1 MNPRSRN
8 QQETSSIGEPRSE
21 ARRESRAT
29 GVDIRTSISVLLALL
44 LIFASVLIAPGA
56 QANSAP
62 AGAAT
67 ITFRKVFKS
76 SYPEF
81 VEIKVDESGKGT
93 CDIRQLSDD
102 ASPQPLQIGA
112 PIAQKIFDLA
122 GKLHNFQG
130 VDLEVHRKIASLGD
144 KTFRYES
151 GAETHEVKFNYTMDP
166 TATDLLN
173 LFENISRQESDLAD
187 LQRTMRYDRL
197 GVNDVVEQ
205 IQQDYDG
212 KLLPEPERFLPVLD
226 QLAADQKYINIA
238 REKARTLAGRIR
250 FQQPQ

>member
-1 MNPRSRN
+1 LVAA
-8 QQETSSIGEPRSE
+8 IF
-21 ARRESRAT
+21 
-29 GVDIRTSISVLLALL
+29 ILLAIALAPVAHAARGP
-44 LIFASVLIAPGA
+44 ASG
-56 QANSAP
+56 
-62 AGAAT
+62 AT

-102 ASPQPLQIGA
+102 PSPQPFQIGA

-130 VDLEVHRKIASLGD
+130 VDLEIHRKIASLGD
-144 KTFRYES
+144 KTFSYENGS
-151 GAETHEVKFNYTMDP
+151 EKHEAAFNYTLDP
-166 TATDLLN
+166 TATELLN

-187 LQRTMRYDRL
+187 IQRTMRYDRL
-197 GVNDVVEQ
+197 GVNDVVDQ

-212 KLLPEPERFLPVLD
+212 KLLPEPERFLPILD

-238 REKARTLAGRIR
+238 RDKARTLAGRIR

>member
-1 MNPRSRN
+1 MIPL
-8 QQETSSIGEPRSE
+8 SSNRRAIAGIGDGRL
-21 ARRESRAT
+21 ASRANKID
-29 GVDIRTSISVLLALL
+29 VRTPTAGLLAVM
-44 LIFASVLIAPGA
+44 LIFAALLAVPIAH
-56 QANSAP
+56 ANPVP
-62 AGAAT
+62 AGGAT

-102 ASPQPLQIGA
+102 ASPQPFQIGGA
-112 PIAQKIFDLA
+112 IAQKIFDLA

-130 VDLEVHRKIASLGD
+130 VELEVHRKIASLGD
-144 KTFRYES
+144 KTFSYES
-151 GAETHEVKFNYTMDP
+151 GAEKHEVTFNYTLDP

-197 GVNDVVEQ
+197 GVNDVVDQ

-212 KLLPEPERFLPVLD
+212 KLLPEPERFLPILD
-226 QLAADQKYINIA
+226 QLASDEKYINIA
-238 REKARTLAGRIR
+238 RDKARTLAGRIR
-250 FQQPQ
+250 FQPPR

>member
-1 MNPRSRN
+1 MKLRPEIRKSIFVLMAVLFILSAILVAPRAHASRPPK
-8 QQETSSIGEPRSE
+8 G
-21 ARRESRAT
+21 
-29 GVDIRTSISVLLALL
+29 G
-44 LIFASVLIAPGA
+44 
-56 QANSAP
+56 
-62 AGAAT
+62 AT

-81 VEIKVDESGKGT
+81 VEIKVDNTGKGT
-93 CDIRQLSDD
+93 YDIRQLSDD

-112 PIAQKIFDLA
+112 SMAQKIFDLA

-130 VDLEVHRKIASLGD
+130 VDLEIHRKIASLGD

-151 GAETHEVKFNYTMDP
+151 GAETHEVTFNYTMDP
-166 TATDLLN
+166 TATELLN
-173 LFENISRQESDLAD
+173 LFENLSRQESDLAD

-197 GVNDVVEQ
+197 GVNDVVDR

-212 KLLPEPERFLPVLD
+212 KLLPEPERFLPLLD

-238 REKARTLAGRIR
+238 RDKARTLAGRIR
-250 FQQPQ
+250 FQTPQ

>member
-1 MNPRSRN
+1 MNLLWRHWQASPR
-8 QQETSSIGEPRSE
+8 IGEARSAPRVTGIGI
-21 ARRESRAT
+21 RALIL
-29 GVDIRTSISVLLALL
+29 GLPAVLI
-44 LIFASVLIAPGA
+44 IFAAVLATA
-56 QANSAP
+56 SAHANSAP
-62 AGAAT
+62 AGGAT

-81 VEIKVDESGKGT
+81 VEIKVAETGKGSY
-93 CDIRQLSDD
+93 DIRQLSDD
-102 ASPQPLQIGA
+102 ASPLPFEIGA

-130 VDLEVHRKIASLGD
+130 VDLEIHRKIASLGD
-144 KTFRYES
+144 KTFSYEN
-151 GAETHEVKFNYTMDP
+151 GAERHEVTFNYTLDP
-166 TATDLLN
+166 TATELLN

-197 GVNDVVEQ
+197 GVNDVLDH

-212 KLLPEPERFLPVLD
+212 KLLPEPERFLPILD
-226 QLAADQKYINIA
+226 QLALDQKYINIA
-238 REKARTLAGRIR
+238 RDKARTLAGRIR